1 MRKFGTSSSKN
12 LCKSMLKK
20 SGRIKGG
27 KWFQKGC
34 VFALTAALSVSLLA
48 CGSKNKNSESD
59 ASGMQE
65 AQGYVY
71 VPEYLPLEQEE
82 NANMNTVVFQDDRM
96 YYSTYNWNEET
107 GESIHNLCYRV
118 LDSMDTEVILPV
130 SFEAPEGYE
139 ANMGDFFFDAEGNLY
154 LMWHLYPVYVEGKE
168 YDYEDNTIYIV
179 KYDNQASQ
187 LWAADIGEA
196 FTDENNRYIQDA
208 VVSKEGKIYASSN
221 NVVYVFGTDGAY
233 LKTIPI
239 NTDWINGMV
248 EASGRVFITQYGM
261 NGMELVEI
269 DTATDVPGATFGKL
283 PDSNGTIL
291 DGGEGKL
298 LISGSSKLYEYDLAT
313 QESGVMLDWIDC
325 NIDGN
330 YAQNFTVLADG
341 RIAVFY
347 NNYEDGAELTLLT
360 KTEASKVTQKQV
372 LTLATL
378 HEGNSTL
385 QRAAVAFN
393 KANKEYQIK
402 IRTYIDNTVE
412 WTETTYSDA
421 IARLNADIVGN
432 DCPDIIDLSNVDLN
446 NLAGKSALEDLTPYL
461 EASTTANKSMF
472 VPSVLNAYNIG
483 GAQVTVPKYFY
494 IATLLAKTSLVG
506 EKSGWTLKDVIALA
520 DAHPEASL
528 MHYVNKE
535 SALQLCMQFAS
546 DTFIDYATGKCNF
559 ESPEFIQVLEFANR
573 FEEERDYEESL
584 PTMIQSGKILLS
596 QVSYSRVEEYQM
608 YNLMFED
615 ETTNIGFPTF
625 DGSAGVFIMGSET
638 YGISA
643 KSNHKDGAWQF
654 IESIL
659 ADYDED
665 RNWNFP
671 SNEAQ
676 LNKVFEEAMT
686 PDYQYDEKG
695 QIMKDEQGNPLQY
708 PKTSWGYDDWDVDI
722 YAASQKEVDEIKDM
736 IEVAK
741 PMAQGD
747 QMIYSMIAE
756 EAAAYF
762 EGQKT
767 AEEVAKIIQSRV
779 EIYVSSKS

>member
-1 MRKFGTSSSKN
+1 M
-12 LCKSMLKK
+12 
-20 SGRIKGG
+20 SGE
-27 KWFQKGC
+27 KWLRKGC
-34 VFALTAALSVSLLA
+34 ILALAAVLSVSSLA
-48 CGSKNKNSESD
+48 CGSKENGKSS
-59 ASGMQE
+59 ASGTE
-65 AQGYVY
+65 ETQGYVY

-82 NANMNTVVFQDDRM
+82 NTNMNTAVFWGDRM
-96 YYSTYNWNEET
+96 YYSTYAWNEET
-107 GESIHNLCYRV
+107 GESTHNLCYRAI
-118 LDSMDTEVILPV
+118 DSMDTEVILPV

-139 ANMGDFFFDAEGNLY
+139 ASMGDFFFDAEGNLY
-154 LMWHLYPVYVEGKE
+154 LMWHLYPIYVEGKE
-168 YDYEDNTIYIV
+168 YDYEDNTIYIA
-179 KYDNQASQ
+179 KYDSQANQM
-187 LWAADIGEA
+187 WATDIGEA

-221 NVVYVFGTDGAY
+221 NVVYVFGADGIY
-233 LKTIPI
+233 LKTIPT

-248 EASGRVFITQYGM
+248 EVSGRVFIMQYGM

-283 PDSNGTIL
+283 PDSNGTIM
-291 DGGEGKL
+291 GGEEGKL
-298 LISGSSKLYEYDLAT
+298 LISGASKLYEYDLAT
-313 QESGVMLDWIDC
+313 QETNVVLDWIDC

-330 YAQNFTVLADG
+330 YARDFTALPDG

-347 NNYEDGAELTLLT
+347 NNYQDGAELTLLT
-360 KTEASKVTQKQV
+360 KTEASKVEQKQV

-393 KANKEYQIK
+393 KSNKEYQIK

-446 NLAGKSALEDLTPYL
+446 NLAGKGALEDLTSYL
-461 EASTTANKSMF
+461 EASTTANRSMF
-472 VPSVLNAYNIG
+472 VPSVLNAYNIDG
-483 GAQVTVPKYFY
+483 VQVTVPKYFY

-506 EKSGWTLKDVIALA
+506 ERSGWTLKDVIALA

-546 DTFIDYATGKCNF
+546 GTFIDYATGKCNF

-584 PTMIQSGKILLS
+584 PNMIQSGKILLS
-596 QVSYSRVEEYQM
+596 QVSYSQVEEYQM

-615 ETTNIGFPTF
+615 ETTSIGFPTF
-625 DGSAGVFIMGSET
+625 DGSAGVFLMGSEM

-643 KSNHKDGAWQF
+643 KSKHKDGAWQF
-654 IESIL
+654 IENIL
-659 ADYDED
+659 AEYDED
-665 RNWNFP
+665 RSWNFP
-671 SNEAQ
+671 SNQAQ
-676 LNKVFEEAMT
+676 LDNMFEEAMT

-722 YAASQKEVDEIKDM
+722 YAASQKEVDEIKAM
-736 IEVAK
+736 IQVAK

-762 EGQKT
+762 EGQKS
-767 AEEVAKIIQSRV
+767 AQDVAKIIQSRV